1 MSRDR
6 RTDNCSPVAEEEA
19 IGSSENL
26 PKEVPTGEGPLPYTQ
41 SSASL
46 IMPRPNSVAGKVLE
60 SKPKGILHDRTFLFN
75 FVLLVWRYRY
85 RIKRKSL
92 CSKLNRWALP
102 KLFKTVIQK
111 AVTLLFDRYWLGQD
125 FWNTWEV
132 HQLFQ
137 DSACWQ
143 GVY

>member
-26 PKEVPTGEGPLPYTQ
+26 PKEVPAGEGPLPYTQ

-60 SKPKGILHDRTFLFN
+60 SKPKGVLNDRTFLLN
-75 FVLLVWRYRY
+75 FLLLV
-85 RIKRKSL
+85 
-92 CSKLNRWALP
+92 
-102 KLFKTVIQK
+102 
-111 AVTLLFDRYWLGQD
+111 
-125 FWNTWEV
+125 
-132 HQLFQ
+132 
-137 DSACWQ
+137 
-143 GVY
+143 